1 MTEPKARHARV
12 HLIGALALIVLLI
25 EWITLYRMV
34 GPLTGS
40 FLPQMHFG
48 AFTSGDLFTFA
59 AELSE
64 NQDRFDLYERLL
76 QWVDPVFIL
85 LFCLWLFKAMRP
97 RMLALAALLTYGLFD
112 LAENTLLL
120 YYLGDLRMVLNVA
133 QASDAPALDAALQD
147 PTVLFLSYITSA
159 KLAFGALCAAYTV
172 GCVIANRRRTQA
184 AP

>member
-1 MTEPKARHARV
+1 M

-34 GPLTGS
+34 GPLTGF

-48 AFTSGDLFTFA
+48 AYTSGDLFTFA
-59 AELSE
+59 TALSE
-64 NQDRFDLYERLL
+64 NQDRFDLYERFL

-85 LFCLWLFKAMRP
+85 LFCLWLLKAMRP
-97 RMLALAALLTYGLFD
+97 RLLALAALLCFAMLD
-112 LAENTLLL
+112 LAENALLL
-120 YYLGDLRMVLNVA
+120 YYLGDLRMVLIVA
-133 QASDAPALDAALQD
+133 EASDAPALDAAMQD

-159 KLAFGALCAAYTV
+159 KLALGVLSAAYTIGSGIV
-172 GCVIANRRRTQA
+172 NRGRTKV